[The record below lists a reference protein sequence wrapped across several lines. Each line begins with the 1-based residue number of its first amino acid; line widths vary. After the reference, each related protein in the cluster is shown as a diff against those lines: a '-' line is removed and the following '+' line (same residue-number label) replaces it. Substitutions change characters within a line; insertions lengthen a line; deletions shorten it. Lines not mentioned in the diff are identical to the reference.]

1 MAVDNIDNIVYCW
14 LYYFWRVILAPIG
27 ILPTQNR
34 QYSGEDNIDYI
45 ALYSKYNIVAGA
57 NLNIDAKYTYKTARI

>member
-1 MAVDNIDNIVYCW
+1 MAVDNIDNIVYCQ

-34 QYSGEDNIDYI
+34 QYSGEDNIAYI
-45 ALYSKYNIVAGA
+45 ALYSKIQYSRWRK
-57 NLNIDAKYTYKTARI
+57 LKYRRKIYL